1 VLVAGRCAGIY
12 ARVRP
17 AQLVAKSRR
26 GDACAFAIFLLGGPV
41 ITPRDSPPKYLSPRI
56 IPPPLSLSLLKK
68 IIIVRPRFL
77 LLHFVLLAKTSQGIG
92 LTANSGNFYLLAHSH
107 YTEQETAEKVK
118 NLSVWFDPIMGALY
132 SLMHARVKHKISNRG
147 TRCSFFLTFIRSSF
161 LFFD

>member
-1 VLVAGRCAGIY
+1 VAGRCAGIY

-56 IPPPLSLSLLKK
+56 IPSLSLSLLKI

-107 YTEQETAEKVK
+107 YSEQETAEKVK
-118 NLSVWFDPIMGALY
+118 NLSVWFDPFMDALY
-132 SLMHARVKHKISNRG
+132 SLMHARVKQKSNNRG